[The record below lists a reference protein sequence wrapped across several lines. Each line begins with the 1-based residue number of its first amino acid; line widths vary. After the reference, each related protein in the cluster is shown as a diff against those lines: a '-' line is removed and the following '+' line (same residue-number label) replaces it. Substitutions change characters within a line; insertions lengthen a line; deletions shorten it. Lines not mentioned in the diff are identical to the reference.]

1 MLFAIGPLVFDLV
14 VNISEFEHDSETD
27 FARKDVVGARKP
39 FEFVGPGDETLRFTG
54 TLFPERLGGSG
65 AVEAL
70 RRIQATGAPQL
81 VIRGDGK
88 IYGFFVIKRLSFK
101 GQSLDAAGAP
111 RRIDVSIELE
121 RTDQPSTMSV
131 FSALVS
137 LFG

>member
-1 MLFAIGPLVFDLV
+1 MLFSIGPLVFDLV
-14 VNISEFEHDSETD
+14 VNITEFDHDSEVD
-27 FARKDVVGARKP
+27 FARKDVVGARRP
-39 FEFVGPGDETLRFTG
+39 FEFVGPGDETLRFAG
-54 TLFPERLGGSG
+54 SLFPERLGGAG

-70 RRIQATGAPQL
+70 RMIQSTGSPQL

-88 IYGFFVIKRLSFK
+88 IYGFFVVKRLSFK
-101 GQSLDAAGAP
+101 GQNLDAAGAP

-121 RTDQPSTMSV
+121 KTDQPSTMSV